1 MADPQQE
8 GFDDNDDDEE
18 LEEVTKKIASC
29 LGPLLLRRQ
38 TLEPHDKNLKSLR
51 SFGSAG
57 AHWSFGGIAAKK
69 RPE

>member
-29 LGPLLLRRQ
+29 LVLCCCLQQGICSFAGLISQ
-38 TLEPHDKNLKSLR
+38 TIALELFTRKNGAFFKTTSSLR
-51 SFGSAG
+51 
-57 AHWSFGGIAAKK
+57 
-69 RPE
+69 

>member
-8 GFDDNDDDEE
+8 GFDDIDDDEE

-38 TLEPHDKNLKSLR
+38 TLEPHTVARIWTGVD
-51 SFGSAG
+51 
-57 AHWSFGGIAAKK
+57 
-69 RPE
+69 